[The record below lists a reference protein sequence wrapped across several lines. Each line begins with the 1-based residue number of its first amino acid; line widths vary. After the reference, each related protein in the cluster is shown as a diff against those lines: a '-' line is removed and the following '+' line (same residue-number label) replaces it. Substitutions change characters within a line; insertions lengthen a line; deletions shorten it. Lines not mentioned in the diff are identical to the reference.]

1 MLKTKI
7 NGQISDVL
15 PKLAH
20 QETQKHRKTH
30 KKPIK
35 TKKMTSQKVST
46 TTISM
51 KQKRKITNPK
61 ADICLKTDGENCLIK
76 YSGHTVEL
84 VDLVFTAMKQDD
96 TMAAIIC
103 QTARDFVQSLKIDV
117 RAWKALTANC
127 AEVSRQLVSRPAV
140 KRPNQE

>member
-1 MLKTKI
+1 
-7 NGQISDVL
+7 
-15 PKLAH
+15 
-20 QETQKHRKTH
+20 
-30 KKPIK
+30 
-35 TKKMTSQKVST
+35 
-46 TTISM
+46 M

-76 YSGHTVEL
+76 YNGHTVEL
-84 VDLVFTAMKQDD
+84 ADLVFTAMKQDD

-127 AEVSRQLVSRPAV
+127 AEVSRQLVSRAGGQTTKPRLRTAPATAPV
-140 KRPNQE
+140 TDQTSSKESKL